1 MLHSCPPITSTKH
14 CHPWAAMLDL
24 ALQFWNQT
32 ESEDIW
38 ELFRETAIE
47 LEPVSKVLLF
57 AVEQEHFHYIPPQEG
72 DRFGLLGSPVFPQ
85 LLLHHVRQTAAPVL
99 AEQPFQ
105 TQAGWGQDLY
115 WLKHNPAAMGCLPI
129 RQGQRLLGAIYFECA
144 TPDGLEAVAAY
155 LTPLC
160 RHIAAALQNLTQN
173 QHRDRQLT
181 FLRQFQILAENTT
194 DGIYL
199 ILNNR
204 VEYLNPAMER
214 LLGRPRQTLLHQSPE
229 FYLDCIH
236 PEDHDKFTQSLLEPF
251 PDKGSMELNYRIVRP
266 DGGIRYLRDAL
277 KAIMD
282 ESGYLLGFQGIL
294 SDMTDLVKT
303 ETALSYSEQTL
314 RQLTDAIP
322 GVVYQYKLSADGT
335 ESFLYVNQRIV
346 EFTGHTPEEIAAN
359 PQLMWSAV
367 EPVDIPGV
375 RLAIQQS
382 ALCLTPFSVE
392 YRSHNGSGEMHWF
405 AAYSIPKRQP
415 DGSIVWSGV
424 MLNISD
430 RKAAEQERQEALEQL
445 SQLNVE
451 LEQRVGERT
460 QALAQN
466 IDQLHQEIQ
475 ERQNVQLKLQASQQL
490 NKRIIESSPNAL
502 YLYDFE
508 QDKILYLSHQLADLM
523 GMSYCMMSKQGIE
536 MLSECIHPEDFPAVM
551 EQLSAIQD
559 APDGGIL
566 EVEYRFQTEVG
577 GWHWL
582 MNRCAAFNRDE
593 FGRVTQVIGVVQDIH
608 QRKLT
613 EEALRQSEARFRG
626 CVESKAVGIFFLDKQ
641 GKITDA
647 NDRFLEMLG
656 YSRAQLAD
664 GILDWHIVTPPEYWE
679 VDQQVLTQV
688 LSGESEVVPREK
700 EYFHQNGQRIPILV
714 STAPLEDHEQ
724 VVKIVLDISDRK
736 RVEGQLQGI
745 NEKLSR
751 TNLELARATRLRDEF
766 LANMSH
772 ELRTPLN
779 AILGISEGL
788 LDELYGPLSE
798 RQKKSIATVERSGQ
812 HLLELINDLLELAK
826 IESGKLEL
834 HLSTVPIRRICDGS
848 LNVTRPLALQKN
860 ILIDV
865 DIDPELSTVQADER
879 RMRQVLIN
887 LLSNAIKF
895 TPEGGSVFLE
905 VVPGPGRNNVHFKV
919 QDTGIGI
926 APEDMSKLFQSFTQI
941 DSSLN
946 RQYTGTGL
954 GLVLAKNIA
963 ELHLGKITVESKPN
977 KGSCFTVIL
986 PWKQAQP
993 TQSKH
998 DDSPSPFPPSTPN
1011 PAIKSARILLA
1022 EDNED
1027 NIDTFSTYLTNFGY
1041 EVICARNGQEAVKMA
1056 KSHPPQLILM
1066 DIQMPIMDGLEAM
1079 QLIRCE
1085 PDMQEIPILTLTA
1098 LVMPGDRER
1107 CFAAGANEYLSK
1119 PIRLKQL
1126 AEKVQYWLEGSK
1138 IS

>member
-1 MLHSCPPITSTKH
+1 
-14 CHPWAAMLDL
+14 MLDL
-24 ALQFWNQT
+24 ALQFWSQT
-32 ESEDIW
+32 ELDDIW
-38 ELFRETAIE
+38 ELFRETAIG
-47 LEPVSKVLLF
+47 LETVSKVLLF
-57 AVEQEHFHYIPPQEG
+57 AVDQEQFHYIPPQQG

-85 LLLHHVRQTAAPVL
+85 LLLHYVQKTAAPVL
-99 AEQPFQ
+99 AERPLQ
-105 TQAGWGQDLY
+105 TEDGWGQDLY
-115 WLKHNPAAMGCLPI
+115 WLKHTPAAMGCLPI
-129 RQGQRLLGAIYFECA
+129 QQGQRLLGLIYFECS
-144 TPDGLEAVAAY
+144 TPYGLEEVAAY
-155 LTPLC
+155 LTSLC
-160 RHIAAALQNLTQN
+160 CHVAAALQNLSQN
-173 QHRDRQLT
+173 QQRDAQLT
-181 FLRQFQILAENTT
+181 FLRQFQILAENAT

-199 ILNNR
+199 ILNDR
-204 VEYLNPAMER
+204 VEYLNPAMEK
-214 LLGRPRQTLLHQSPE
+214 LLGRSRQTLLYQSPE

-236 PEDHDKFTQSLLEPF
+236 PEDHDKFTLPLLEPF
-251 PDKGSMELNYRIVRP
+251 PDKDSIELHYRIVRP
-266 DGGIRYLRDAL
+266 DGEIRYLRDAL
-277 KAIMD
+277 KAVMD
-282 ESGYLLGFQGIL
+282 ENGCLLGFQGIL

-314 RQLTDAIP
+314 RQLTDAMP

-359 PQLMWSAV
+359 PQLMWSTV

-392 YRSHNGSGEMHWF
+392 YRAHSGSGEMHWF
-405 AAYSIPKRQP
+405 SAHSIPKRQP
-415 DGSIVWSGV
+415 EGSIVWSGV
-424 MLNISD
+424 ILNISD

-445 SQLNVE
+445 RQLNVE
-451 LEQRVGERT
+451 LERRVGERT

-466 IDQLHQEIQ
+466 INQLHQEIQ
-475 ERQNVQLKLQASQQL
+475 ERQNVQFKLQASQQL
-490 NKRIIESSPNAL
+490 NKRILESSPNAL

-523 GMSYCMMSKQGIE
+523 GLSYNRLSEKGIE
-536 MLSECIHPEDFPAVM
+536 ILSECIHPEDFPAVM
-551 EQLSAIQD
+551 AQLSAIQD
-559 APDGGIL
+559 APDGSIL
-566 EVEYRFQTEVG
+566 EVEYRFQNEVG
-577 GWHWL
+577 GWRWL

-593 FGRVTQVIGVVQDIH
+593 FGRVIQIIGVVQDIH

-613 EEALRQSEARFRG
+613 EEALRLSEARFRG
-626 CVESKAVGIFFLDKQ
+626 CVESKAIGIFFLDKQ

-647 NDRFLEMLG
+647 NDRFLEMIG
-656 YSRAQLAD
+656 YSRAQLVD
-664 GILDWHIVTPPEYWE
+664 GALGWHIVTPPEYWE
-679 VDQQVLTQV
+679 VDQRVLTQV
-688 LSGESEVVPREK
+688 FSGESDIVPREK
-700 EYFHQNGQRIPILV
+700 EYFHQDGQRIPVLV
-714 STAPLEDHEQ
+714 SSALLEDPEQ
-724 VVKIVLDISDRK
+724 VVKIVVDISDRK
-736 RVEGQLQGI
+736 RVEAQLQGI

-788 LDELYGPLSE
+788 LDELYGFLSE
-798 RQKKSIATVERSGQ
+798 RQKKSISTIERSGQ

-834 HLSTVPIRRICDGS
+834 QLTTVPISRICEGS

-860 ILIDV
+860 ILVDMYIDQ
-865 DIDPELSTVQADER
+865 ELSTIQADER

-905 VVPGPGRNNVHFKV
+905 VVPDSGQNNVHFKV

-926 APEDMSKLFQSFTQI
+926 APEDMPKLFQLFTQI
-941 DSSLN
+941 DSCLN
-946 RQYTGTGL
+946 RQYAGTGL
-954 GLVLAKNIA
+954 GLALAKNIA
-963 ELHLGKITVESKPN
+963 ELHLGKITVESKLN

-986 PWKQAQP
+986 PWNQVQP
-993 TQSKH
+993 TQPKH
-998 DDSPSPFPPSTPN
+998 DYSPPSLPSAASSL
-1011 PAIKSARILLA
+1011 AIKSARILLA
-1022 EDNED
+1022 EDNDD
-1027 NIDTFSTYLTNFGY
+1027 NIETFSTYLMNFGY
-1041 EVICARNGQEAVKMA
+1041 EVICARNGEEAVKMA
-1056 KSHPPQLILM
+1056 KSHHPQLILM

-1079 QLIRCE
+1079 QLIRCV

-1126 AEKVQYWLEGSK
+1126 AEKVQYWLEGSQ